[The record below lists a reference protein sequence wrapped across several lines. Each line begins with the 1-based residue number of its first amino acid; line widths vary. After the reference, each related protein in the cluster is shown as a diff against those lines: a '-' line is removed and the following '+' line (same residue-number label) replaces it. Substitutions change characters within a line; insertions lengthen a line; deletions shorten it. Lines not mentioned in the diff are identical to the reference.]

1 MGLSSNSLI
10 HFTNSKNALMNILNE
25 EFGIKY
31 CSEEII
37 TPDGNL
43 MYAFPMVSFCDI
55 PLSKIKDHI
64 IKYGNYGI
72 GLTKEWGQKHGLN
85 PVLYV
90 DKNSTVGSNYYSA
103 FDELFIGKKISDL
116 SETELKLL
124 DVVRY
129 MKNYEADLITP
140 KINIKIYR
148 FADEKEWRYV
158 PPTIEAHMIVKNE
171 VYRAN
176 KDKINA
182 SIETL
187 RLGFEPRDIK
197 YVIIDNDT
205 EISEFIDCLR
215 KAKGKKYSYD
225 DVERLITR
233 LITTEQIINDF

>member
-1 MGLSSNSLI
+1 MS
-10 HFTNSKNALMNILNE
+10 ILNE
-25 EFGIKY
+25 EFRIKY

-55 PLSKIKDHI
+55 PLSKIKHHI
-64 IKYGNYGI
+64 NKYGNYGI
-72 GLTKEWGQKHGLN
+72 GLSKEWGQEHGLN

-90 DKNSTVGSNYYSA
+90 DKNSTVGSNYYSV
-103 FDELFIGKKISDL
+103 FDELFIGKKIADL

-140 KINIKIYR
+140 KINFKDYR

-158 PPTIEAHMIVKNE
+158 PHRKEAQMIVKNE
-171 VYRAN
+171 VYRTHKN
-176 KDKINA
+176 KINA
-182 SIETL
+182 NVEKL
-187 RLGFEPRDIK
+187 RLGFEPKDIK

-215 KAKGKKYSYD
+215 KAKGKSYSYD
-225 DVERLITR
+225 DVDRLITR